1 MSIKIY
7 LEEEKR
13 SRFKAVCALENLSMN
28 EVLLGMLEDWLEK
41 HALPAMTADRAPG
54 SQPTE
59 PAAKPTAAAKATT
72 AAKTKGGRGKR

>member
-41 HALPAMTADRAPG
+41 HALPAMTSNRP
-54 SQPTE
+54 PE
-59 PAAKPTAAAKATT
+59 PQAAETTAAAKPATT
-72 AAKTKGGRGKR
+72 TKQGRSKSKG